1 MYKRKTRDVYIIMAN
16 YGYGWEEECQ
26 ADTREEAKQNL
37 KEYRENGGGQYYLKT
52 KREKIKEEK

>member
-26 ADTREEAKQNL
+26 ADTQQEAKQNL
-37 KEYRENGGGQYYLKT
+37 KDYRENGGGQYCLKI
-52 KREKIKEEK
+52 KRERIEEEK

>member
-26 ADTREEAKQNL
+26 ADTLPEAKQNL
-37 KEYRENGGGQYYLKT
+37 KEYRENGGGQYKLKI
-52 KREKIKEEK
+52 KRERIEEVE